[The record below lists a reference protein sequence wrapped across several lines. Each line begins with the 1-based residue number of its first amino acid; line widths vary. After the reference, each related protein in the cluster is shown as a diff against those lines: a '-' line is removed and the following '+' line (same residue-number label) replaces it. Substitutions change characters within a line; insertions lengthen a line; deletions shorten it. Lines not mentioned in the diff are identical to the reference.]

1 MAVYMWKGRNRF
13 GDVVEGE
20 RVASTPEDVA
30 RNLKR
35 EQITVMNI
43 RKRKSEIRLP
53 LPKRERV
60 NLKDLA
66 VYSRQLSVLI
76 DSDLPLIQSLEILS
90 RQTKN
95 KYFSRAIKKV
105 KEDVEAGSTLNEAKR
120 KFPRVFDDL
129 YCNLIASGEQSGSL
143 DVVLKRLAE
152 YIEKT
157 VKLRSQVKQAMSY
170 PVTIMGFA
178 IIVAIFLMWKIV
190 PTFTQLFVE
199 MGATLPLLTLI
210 TVGLSK
216 FIGKNIIFI
225 FIAFVGSCF
234 AYRYLN
240 KNPQSRRVIDRIK
253 LRLPLFG
260 NLLKKVALTRIT
272 RTLSTLL
279 SGGVPVLES
288 LKISSSIAGNAIIE
302 ESIVR
307 ARTRVAEGKNFTD
320 ALREAKQFPFM
331 LTQMVSVGE
340 ATGTL
345 DEMLLKIADF
355 YDDEVSSSVASLL
368 ALLEPILLIGVG
380 GIIGSIVMSMYLP
393 IFSIMQQF

>member
-120 KFPRVFDDL
+120 KFPRIFDDL

-302 ESIVR
+302 ESVVR

>member
-1 MAVYMWKGRNRF
+1 MWKGRNRF

-43 RKRKSEIRLP
+43 RKRKSEIRFP

-302 ESIVR
+302 ESVVR